1 MPAEEQP
8 RLAPDEILR
17 DRLRHVYWIG
27 GGSCSGKSTIARRLA
42 ERWDLLFYSTDDV
55 MAEHSRRST
64 PEECPLL
71 HRFLAMSMDERWVQ
85 RSPEVMLA
93 TFHWFQGEG
102 FPLIV
107 EDLLRIPANRRVL
120 VEGFRILP
128 GLIRPILLDS
138 SHAVWL
144 LPSPEFRRATMERR
158 GGARAGF
165 LAQTSD
171 PERALKNLLARDE
184 MFTERVAREVDA
196 LGWSGIPMNP
206 GFSEEAAVELVAR
219 KLGL

>member
-1 MPAEEQP
+1 
-8 RLAPDEILR
+8 
-17 DRLRHVYWIG
+17 
-27 GGSCSGKSTIARRLA
+27 
-42 ERWDLLFYSTDDV
+42 

-64 PEECPLL
+64 REECPLL

-85 RSPEVMLA
+85 RSPEVMLE

-107 EDLLRIPANRRVL
+107 EDLLRIPADRRVL
-120 VEGFRILP
+120 VEGFRVLP
-128 GLIRPILLDS
+128 QLVRPILLEP
-138 SHAVWL
+138 SHAAWL
-144 LPSPEFRRATMERR
+144 LPSPEFRWATMERR

-171 PERALKNLLARDE
+171 PKRALENLLARDGV
-184 MFTERVAREVDA
+184 FTERLVREVDA
-196 LGWSGIPMNP
+196 LGLSGIPMNP

-219 KLGL
+219 KFGL